1 MKIKHKFFGIF
12 AILCLMLSLGVVV
25 AQEGEV
31 IGQDKI
37 DEFNNPAE
45 REKILKEL
53 TGLEFEGFSE
63 SSATLT
69 ESGVLKVTTAQG
81 DKSVEFNINDLP
93 DSITGVKYD
102 ESNKVTFSYKGGGE
116 FSTDAGSLSDFDG
129 ETVQVSGISFGDI
142 KVDLNGGSA
151 DVSDDKVTL
160 MKGKDGKKG
169 AKIVEEDDDGTTTT
183 TGLTDGAK
191 KDEEGEETGTGW
203 IKLNSLA
210 NSVFGGL
217 FGGGEATE
225 GEETETKEVEESSE
239 GIEVIIEDPAGNE
252 ESKTTVRAGTVRTIK
267 VDKEVTLE
275 NGRKHRNVVLLDIVD
290 PSGNVVGKMAAHTG
304 PDGAYEHIGQ
314 VVSGAIGEGGPDIEI
329 PPAQL
334 AGAQLTS
341 EEFVGDATEI
351 PPAPPFENGQ
361 PDGVCTNCGQG
372 RINPNRYPERFINR
386 GRYQKIA
393 RVPGQ
398 PIRNIARGFRNFV
411 ARRPIRVERR
421 RRIVRGIG
429 RFVFR
434 PRGLFRPRRY

>member
-1 MKIKHKFFGIF
+1 
-12 AILCLMLSLGVVV
+12 
-25 AQEGEV
+25 
-31 IGQDKI
+31 
-37 DEFNNPAE
+37 
-45 REKILKEL
+45 
-53 TGLEFEGFSE
+53 
-63 SSATLT
+63 
-69 ESGVLKVTTAQG
+69 
-81 DKSVEFNINDLP
+81 
-93 DSITGVKYD
+93 
-102 ESNKVTFSYKGGGE
+102 
-116 FSTDAGSLSDFDG
+116 
-129 ETVQVSGISFGDI
+129 
-142 KVDLNGGSA
+142 NGGSA

-341 EEFVGDATEI
+341 GETSPTAPFGDIT
-351 PPAPPFENGQ
+351 ENGQ
-361 PDGVCTNCGQG
+361 QGEKPGVCLHCG
-372 RINPNRYPERFINR
+372 RINQNRDIGRSINR
-386 GRYQKIA
+386 NQYQ
-393 RVPGQ
+393 RWQ
-398 PIRNIARGFRNFV
+398 PIRN
-411 ARRPIRVERR
+411 
-421 RRIVRGIG
+421 
-429 RFVFR
+429 
-434 PRGLFRPRRY
+434 